1 MTPPLIAALYAG
13 LNALILL
20 WLAAEV
26 ISRRRKGRVSHG
38 DGGDGA
44 FAKVIRGHGNAAET
58 IPMAIIL
65 LSLAELIGA
74 PALAL
79 HLAGGAFT
87 LGRACHAL
95 HFTGR
100 APFGFRPL
108 GMLLTLASTA
118 VLALGLIAHSI
129 SALV

>member
-20 WLAAEV
+20 WLATEV
-26 ISRRRKGRVSHG
+26 ITRRRSGRISHG
-38 DGGDGA
+38 DGGDGS
-44 FAKVIRGHGNAAET
+44 FAKIIRGHANAAET

-65 LSLAELIGA
+65 LTLAELIGA
-74 PALAL
+74 PAIAL
-79 HLAGGAFT
+79 HLAGAAFT
-87 LGRACHAL
+87 LGRICHGL

-108 GMLLTLASTA
+108 GMLLTLTSTA
-118 VLALGLIAHSI
+118 VLALGLAAHSLV
-129 SALV
+129 ALF